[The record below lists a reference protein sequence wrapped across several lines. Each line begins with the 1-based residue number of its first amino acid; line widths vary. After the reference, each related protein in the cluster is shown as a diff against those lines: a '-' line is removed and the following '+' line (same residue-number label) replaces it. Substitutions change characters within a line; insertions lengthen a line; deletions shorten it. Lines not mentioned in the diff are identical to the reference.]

1 MTAVR
6 QKPLE
11 YGNAGESWSN
21 SGWEV
26 FTKIA
31 SSEALSRP
39 KDHWELIAPRLPLRN
54 SPLQASGNG
63 NQGCYLAG
71 ISDELGSLVLSL
83 AESVNPFLANAIK
96 QHQTEQE
103 EEATEAAIKTS
114 ALSTTEKVQLIKAHI
129 GQGLFHMNLA
139 KIEPA
144 CRVTGVTDRAS
155 LIASHIKH

>member
-1 MTAVR
+1 MVTPESLGLIQAGKSS
-6 QKPLE
+6 QKQSPNE
-11 YGNAGESWSN
+11 
-21 SGWEV
+21 
-26 FTKIA
+26 T
-31 SSEALSRP
+31 LSRP

-103 EEATEAAIKTS
+103 ATEVAIKTS
-114 ALSTTEKVQLIKAHI
+114 ALSTKEKVQLIKAHI
-129 GQGLFHMNLA
+129 GQGLFRMNLA
-139 KIEPA
+139 KIEPT